1 MRPGPWRGEITLLG
15 IAHRSAYV
23 MQGSLA
29 NIPALLEG
37 FMAGLSTRRPALF
50 SAFCSSLPGD
60 GSADDLAVHQSRLA
74 LESRA
79 HPNLRFDPDR
89 GDTPEVCLDLEG
101 NPAPDEGWVTHS
113 LAFLDENGDSQT
125 MDVPMTFADFAVT
138 VPALQHHFQLV
149 PPENWS
155 DTMVPV
161 SEHLD
166 LDADEREENQPFI
179 WATDYEGRLQRL
191 RVSRAIVEAC
201 EERRQYWRLLRALT
215 RKDIVPVDEEAIA
228 ERARAEVVEK
238 VWQNLCWSWRRAA
251 NRCPLR

>member
-1 MRPGPWRGEITLLG
+1 
-15 IAHRSAYV
+15 
-23 MQGSLA
+23 
-29 NIPALLEG
+29 
-37 FMAGLSTRRPALF
+37 
-50 SAFCSSLPGD
+50 
-60 GSADDLAVHQSRLA
+60 
-74 LESRA
+74 
-79 HPNLRFDPDR
+79 
-89 GDTPEVCLDLEG
+89 
-101 NPAPDEGWVTHS
+101 
-113 LAFLDENGDSQT
+113 

-238 VWQNLCWSWRRAA
+238 VWQNLLELAQSGEPMPEAIAERARAEVVEKVWQNLLELAQSGEPMPAALMQLAAPGGPGSAPDDSKA
-251 NRCPLR
+251 NA

>member
-1 MRPGPWRGEITLLG
+1 
-15 IAHRSAYV
+15 

-79 HPNLRFDPDR
+79 HPSLRFDPDR

-101 NPAPDEGWVTHS
+101 NPAPDEAWVTHS
-113 LAFLDENGDSQT
+113 LAYLDENGESQT

-138 VPALQHHFQLV
+138 VPALQRHFQV
-149 PPENWS
+149 APPEEWS
-155 DTMVPV
+155 DAMAPV
-161 SEHLD
+161 AEYLD
-166 LDADEREENQPFI
+166 LDADEREESQPFI

-201 EERRQYWRLLRALT
+201 EERRSYWRLLRALT

-228 ERARAEVVEK
+228 ERARTEVVEK
-238 VWQNLCWSWRRAA
+238 VWQNLLELAQSGEPFPAA
-251 NRCPLR
+251 LTQLAGPAETGGAPGNGKANA